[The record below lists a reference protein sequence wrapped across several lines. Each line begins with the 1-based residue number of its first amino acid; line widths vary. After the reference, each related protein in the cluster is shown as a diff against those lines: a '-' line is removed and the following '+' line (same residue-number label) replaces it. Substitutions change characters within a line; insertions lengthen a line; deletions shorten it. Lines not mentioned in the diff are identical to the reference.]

1 MSPSSYC
8 PKRHHAQIRFNQKDS
23 TLASS
28 PRSILSRFDKAYP
41 RARAERVFEA
51 LVSILFSASHFSKFV
66 TALPFTRV
74 CLLLLGDHP
83 TPDIAV
89 QVLTLIGLAMRSSPS
104 FARKFELISGWT
116 YLRIVLPGAWNAEVQ
131 NVSFDLLYGRIAE
144 NNQTRGN
151 KSISCPQIMPAIL
164 SALDFG
170 LTSIAQE
177 NFDEE
182 TLCKRKLVSKPLDY
196 WLIDF
201 SAVENYVEP
210 LLEDL
215 MEQQSTSPAF
225 RQLFKSKQT
234 TGFLISAYANFVSYG
249 TSIEASRRNYVRI
262 LEKMNHLVLSLTLD
276 SLVDAHQKQE
286 VWKGFYTF
294 KRVRL
299 N

>member
-8 PKRHHAQIRFNQKDS
+8 PKRHYAQIRFNQKDS

-144 NNQTRGN
+144 TNQTRGN
-151 KSISCPQIMPAIL
+151 KLISCPQIMPAIL

-182 TLCKRKLVSKPLDY
+182 TLCKLKLVQNCSITGSLTFQLSKTMLNLFLKTSWNSNPL
-196 WLIDF
+196 
-201 SAVENYVEP
+201 
-210 LLEDL
+210 
-215 MEQQSTSPAF
+215 
-225 RQLFKSKQT
+225 RQLFDNFLNQSKRPA
-234 TGFLISAYANFVSYG
+234 F
-249 TSIEASRRNYVRI
+249 
-262 LEKMNHLVLSLTLD
+262 
-276 SLVDAHQKQE
+276 
-286 VWKGFYTF
+286 
-294 KRVRL
+294 
-299 N
+299 